1 MRTRDPRID
10 LLRTIPGLKGQSDRA
25 LAALAPLLDEIAF
38 SPGDRLTREGVSG
51 HEAFIILDGD
61 AEVFVDGQSIATLGR
76 GDFVGEIAMLDHAPR
91 TATVRANTPLR
102 ALVVGPRAFG
112 TFIENGGVLQS
123 LATQL
128 AQRLRQADTPPTAS
142 SEPTK

>member
-1 MRTRDPRID
+1 MRSRDPRID
-10 LLRTIPGLKGQSDRA
+10 LLRTIPSFRGQKDSA

-51 HEAFIILDGD
+51 HEAFIILEGD
-61 AEVFVDGQSIATLGR
+61 AEVFVDGQSVATLGR
-76 GDFVGEIAMLDHAPR
+76 GEFVGEIAMLDHAPR
-91 TATVRANTPLR
+91 TATVRASTPLR

-112 TFIENGGVLQS
+112 AFIENGGVIRS

-128 AQRLRQADTPPTAS
+128 AQRLRQADIAPAAN
-142 SEPTK
+142 SEPTR